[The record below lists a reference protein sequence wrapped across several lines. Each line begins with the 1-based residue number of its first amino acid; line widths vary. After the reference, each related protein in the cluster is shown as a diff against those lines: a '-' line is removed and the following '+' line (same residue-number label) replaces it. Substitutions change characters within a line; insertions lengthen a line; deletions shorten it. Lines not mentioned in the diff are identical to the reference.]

1 MGEQPIPSTDANPTH
16 GVGATN
22 ISLKAHLTWLHLLL
36 GAVTAYLTGFAIH
49 YAHNQYDDAAKA
61 LASLVAMLAGLS
73 WLIWLTAAFWT
84 MHAFSTPVPPS
95 QVTPLDWFD
104 GEDGERVRK

>member
-1 MGEQPIPSTDANPTH
+1 
-16 GVGATN
+16 
-22 ISLKAHLTWLHLLL
+22 
-36 GAVTAYLTGFAIH
+36 
-49 YAHNQYDDAAKA
+49 
-61 LASLVAMLAGLS
+61 
-73 WLIWLTAAFWT
+73 